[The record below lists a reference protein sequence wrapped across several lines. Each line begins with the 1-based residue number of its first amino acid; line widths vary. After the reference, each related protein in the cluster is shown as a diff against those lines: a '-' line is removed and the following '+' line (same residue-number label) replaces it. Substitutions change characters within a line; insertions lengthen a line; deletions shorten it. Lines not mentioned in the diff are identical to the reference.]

1 MKLGQQFSDDV
12 FLDNFTYQVHCEY
25 LLSKDY
31 LDIRTKKLNLVNSM
45 GTIQHGHG
53 FTAVRNQG
61 KSPAAVKTPLQNS
74 MVFSIKKLNED
85 KSSFSA
91 YIEAEELVVAMNAE
105 EAAKHKKYLIY
116 LYKLILNQ
124 KSTSKPEFQSLCDEL
139 KKAIQDKILEGH
151 QHE

>member
-1 MKLGQQFSDDV
+1 
-12 FLDNFTYQVHCEY
+12 
-25 LLSKDY
+25 
-31 LDIRTKKLNLVNSM
+31 M